1 MPRISAESP
10 ELNGQVF
17 ELTGAKLTVG
27 RAADNDIH
35 IQNPSVSSHHGEFR
49 FEGGDYRVVDMNSTN
64 GTRIN
69 DERVTEA
76 ILRNGDTL
84 MIGHML
90 FRYVSENV
98 LSAPP
103 IPEQSEILEF
113 GTQAGGRPA
122 NFVNLAPFAKPKGDG
137 ASVPLVVLVMIFVA
151 LGAVGF
157 CAYKIFA

>member
-1 MPRISAESP
+1 MPRIAAESP

-17 ELTGAKLTVG
+17 ELTGARLTIG
-27 RAADNDIH
+27 RAADNDIV

-64 GTRIN
+64 GTRLN
-69 DERVTEA
+69 DERVTET

-90 FRYVSENV
+90 FKYASENV

-103 IPEQSEILEF
+103 IPEQAEILAF
-113 GTQAGGRPA
+113 GTQSGGRPS
-122 NFVNLAPFAKPKGDG
+122 NFVNLAPFAKPAADST
-137 ASVPLVVLVMIFVA
+137 SVPILVLVMILVA
-151 LGAVGF
+151 VCAVGY
-157 CAYKIFA
+157 CAYVLFA